1 MQTQN
6 YKDTRKHKYRCCDWV
21 DVPPVEVGSDDSTI
35 YEFEN
40 TEVLP
45 LVNDAEHTHTL
56 DQQPTTICKGKK
68 ARRKIVVLRKGRGRG
83 KISRYWK
90 KRCSKGRGKIG
101 NSSSATS
108 ASSSG
113 AQITEPNPIV
123 APTYCKQCKSVET
136 SPEFKSFVK
145 MMDELIDD
153 ELSDEPTV
161 SLNESQQ

>member
-1 MQTQN
+1 MQTQI

-35 YEFEN
+35 YEFEK
-40 TEVLP
+40 TEVLE
-45 LVNDAEHTHTL
+45 LVNDVERTHSL

-68 ARRKIVVLRKGRGRG
+68 ARRKIVVRRKVWGRG
-83 KISRYWK
+83 KMRCWK

-113 AQITEPNPIV
+113 AQITEPNPIM
-123 APTYCKQCKSVET
+123 APMYCRKCKSVET

>member
-1 MQTQN
+1 M
-6 YKDTRKHKYRCCDWV
+6 

-40 TEVLP
+40 TEVIEFEKTEFIE
-45 LVNDAEHTHTL
+45 LVNDAERTHNL

-68 ARRKIVVLRKGRGRG
+68 ARRKIVVRRKVWGRG
-83 KISRYWK
+83 KISRCWK

-113 AQITEPNPIV
+113 AQITEPNPIM
-123 APTYCKQCKSVET
+123 APMYCRKCKSVET